1 MEESSGIRPVRSIGS
16 RTIKIAFVMAAG
28 EGRRFRPYS
37 LEIPKPL
44 VVVDGKSLLQRNIE
58 ALDQAFV
65 LDVIHVVAS
74 YKSAQIRDA
83 VARIEGVAAKVEI
96 IEISPKHMKSG
107 LLAGY
112 AAAADYLADQ
122 EYFVCVLG
130 DEYYDGSDH
139 AGFARHVAELGQYSA
154 CCAIKRIDYPHKYL
168 GNYAVDFDEA
178 CGQIRRV
185 QEKPATITSD
195 YYGLGLIA
203 AHGALARLAHSRM
216 HPTTRTNLFDLL
228 NDLPESG
235 QGPIFGH
242 IFEGDYVNVNN
253 RTDLYEARHRH
264 RVANWQRFSK
274 DVVIPAFN
282 EAATIGHVV
291 RDFRRVCD
299 NVIVMDNQSPDE
311 TADKAR
317 AAGAIVYSEALKGYG
332 DAIRKGLDR
341 SKADLLLIT
350 EADGT
355 FRAEDLEKILVFLQN
370 CDAVIGSRTYWQ
382 YVEDG
387 AHMPFT
393 LRIGN
398 ILFGAIVTLLW
409 WNRKSRFT
417 DVGCTYRG
425 LWRDSYLAIRPHLV
439 EDGPA
444 FSPEMMIELLNEWQR
459 TIEIPIPYHAR
470 LGGESKYSGSF
481 KKAALT
487 ARSMLRTIIAK
498 RIRGWY
504 DNVRGLVGDP

>member
-1 MEESSGIRPVRSIGS
+1 MEEPPLKKLASPLKPTTVK
-16 RTIKIAFVMAAG
+16 TAFVMAAG

-37 LEIPKPL
+37 LQIPKPL
-44 VVVDGKSLLQRNIE
+44 VVIDGKSLLQRNIE
-58 ALDQAFV
+58 AIDQAFA
-65 LDVIHVVAS
+65 LDVVYVVAS
-74 YKSAQIRDA
+74 YKSEQIREA
-83 VARIEGVAAKVEI
+83 VSRIEGVAAKVQI
-96 IEISPKHMKSG
+96 IEIAAESVSG
-107 LLAGY
+107 GLMAGY
-112 AAAADYLADQ
+112 AAAADHLADH
-122 EYFVCVLG
+122 EHFVCVLG
-130 DEYYDGSDH
+130 DEYYDGADH
-139 AGFARHVAELGQYSA
+139 EGFARHIAELGEFSA
-154 CCAIKRIDYPHKYL
+154 CCAIKRIDYPRKYL

-178 CGQIRRV
+178 NGRIRSV
-185 QEKPATITSD
+185 EEKPTKIISD

-203 AHGALARLAHSRM
+203 THAALARLARSR
-216 HPTTRTNLFDLL
+216 TRVATRTNLFDLL
-228 NDLPESG
+228 NELPESG
-235 QGPIFGH
+235 HGPIFGH

-253 RTDLYEARHRH
+253 RTDLYEARHCH
-264 RVANWQRFSK
+264 RLANWHRFSK

-282 EAATIGHVV
+282 EVATIGHVV
-291 RDFRRVCD
+291 RDYLQVCD
-299 NVIVMDNQSPDE
+299 NVIVMDNQSPDG
-311 TADKAR
+311 TAEKAK
-317 AAGAIVYSEALKGYG
+317 AAGAIVFSEPLRGYG

-341 SKADLLLIT
+341 SKADLLIIT

-355 FRAEDLEKILVFLQN
+355 FRGEDLEKILVFLQN

-387 AHMPFT
+387 AHMPFV

-398 ILFGAIVTLLW
+398 MVFGAIVTLLW

-425 LWRDSYLAIRPHLV
+425 LWRDTYRTIRPHLV

-470 LGGESKYSGSF
+470 FGGESKYSGTF
-481 KKAALT
+481 AKAART
-487 ARSMLRTIIAK
+487 ARSMLRTIVAK

-504 DNVRGLVGDP
+504 DNVRGLASGR